1 MILDRLQATPEGWLP
16 IGERSSPADI
26 NREFPGVSKV
36 VFKNAL
42 GGLYKK
48 GESRKESQQRYFFLR
63 DCILWALIISLSASC
78 WVLSLAAGLVKPGH
92 DAIELMRKP

>member
-16 IGERSSPADI
+16 IGERSSPTDI

-48 GESRKESQQRYFFLR
+48 GESRKESQQRYLFLT
-63 DCILWALIISLSASC
+63 
-78 WVLSLAAGLVKPGH
+78 GLYFVGAYH
-92 DAIELMRKP
+92 LTIRFMLGVVSGCRTCEAWS